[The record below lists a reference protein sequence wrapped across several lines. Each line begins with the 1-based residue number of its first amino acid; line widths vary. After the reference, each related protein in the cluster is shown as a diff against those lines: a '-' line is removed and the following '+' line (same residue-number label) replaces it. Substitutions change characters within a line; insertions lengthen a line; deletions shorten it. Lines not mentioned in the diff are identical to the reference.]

1 MSRHAPDDD
10 ESVAVHLFDVMCHEP
25 LKRLCELLEK
35 DINVNSV
42 FKVRTVRHGSV
53 YFMIRDST
61 PKEANIVGI
70 HFQAFRR
77 FKHTQEPCN
86 HERTWRE
93 RPVRHHFFLLCARM
107 QRTVRW

>member
-1 MSRHAPDDD
+1 MSRNAPDDD

-86 HERTWRE
+86 HER
-93 RPVRHHFFLLCARM
+93 A
-107 QRTVRW
+107 